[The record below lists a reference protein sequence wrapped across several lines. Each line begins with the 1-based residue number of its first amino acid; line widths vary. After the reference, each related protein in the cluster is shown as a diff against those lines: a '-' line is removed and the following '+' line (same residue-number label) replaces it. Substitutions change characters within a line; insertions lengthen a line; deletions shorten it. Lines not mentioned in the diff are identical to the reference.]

1 MKLKL
6 YNTADEPNVMHK
18 NLVLIDEYDITLKD
32 DSSVSAITLRL
43 KDKRDNLNEIANY
56 AYIEEFGRYYFISAM
71 VSANNEMWIL
81 QLSVDVLESFKED
94 VLMSAAEVTRH
105 MEEGDYLDVTPYREV
120 RKDVDIFESNR
131 RFADQESILFSTIGQ
146 KIVEEG

>member
-1 MKLKL
+1 MKLRL
-6 YNTADEPNVMHK
+6 YNTVDDTNVMNK

-71 VSANNEMWIL
+71 VSANNAMWML

-131 RFADQESILFSTIGQ
+131 QFRNEETILFSTIGQ
-146 KIVEEG
+146 KIRE